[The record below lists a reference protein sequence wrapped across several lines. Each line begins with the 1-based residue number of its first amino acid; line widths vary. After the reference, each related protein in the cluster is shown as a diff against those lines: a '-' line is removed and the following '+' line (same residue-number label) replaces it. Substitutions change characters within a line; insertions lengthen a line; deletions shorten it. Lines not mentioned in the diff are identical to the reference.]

1 MQQERKFELYANGD
15 LKYFHGI
22 EQKGIMILTKKA
34 KARKVSKNSFE
45 VLLPEAGKT
54 YVLL

>member
-1 MQQERKFELYANGD
+1 
-15 LKYFHGI
+15 
-22 EQKGIMILTKKA
+22 MILTKKS

-54 YVLL
+54 YVML